1 MGRHANKF
9 AESLSNKYSQ
19 KLLNNAKK
27 SRADAI
33 KMLEKEQ
40 FKKQLKQLVIWLVIK
55 LLIK

>member
-1 MGRHANKF
+1 MDKNLGRHANKF

-40 FKKQLKQLVIWLVIK
+40 FKKQQKQLVI
-55 LLIK
+55 